1 MSQLIGNA
9 NPQFRLQANELE
21 LLGNQ
26 WQPELARARASK
38 PQSFAT
44 PWWPTRGGFL
54 GDNDVDV
61 GLLEGEYYEPELT
74 KGMNSRFGYQGVS
87 RDVNNSP
94 LGGCTI
100 KLFLSADDS
109 KVTPDVVSDA
119 DGNFVISTPNY
130 APHWLRMSKS
140 GSPDLQC
147 TTIATTYPNT

>member
-9 NPQFRLQANELE
+9 QPQFVLLANELA
-21 LLGNQ
+21 LLGVP
-26 WQPELARARASK
+26 WQPERERARASQ
-38 PQSFAT
+38 PQSYTT
-44 PWWPTRGGFL
+44 PFWPGRTGFY
-54 GDNDVDV
+54 GDLAADV
-61 GLLEGEYYEPELT
+61 GLLEGEYYEPEIT

-109 KVTPDVVSDA
+109 KVTPDIVSEP
-119 DGNFVISTPNY
+119 DGGFVISTPNY

-140 GSPDLQC
+140 GSPEVQC
-147 TTIATTYPNT
+147 STVSTIYPNT